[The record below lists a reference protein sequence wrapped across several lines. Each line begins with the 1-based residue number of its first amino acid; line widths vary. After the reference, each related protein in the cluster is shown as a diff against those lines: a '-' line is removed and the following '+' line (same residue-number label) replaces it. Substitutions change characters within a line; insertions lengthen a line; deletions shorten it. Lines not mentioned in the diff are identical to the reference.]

1 MNKINYRHI
10 VLTLFL
16 MFVFSVESQTLSV
29 KGRWNI
35 KAGFSLYKLPTVAD
49 RLFEFDWDTSSEI
62 YKRKWNV
69 RAEVNYGIFKWLE
82 AGVYFGLMGY
92 EYDPPPYGYL
102 PNYPDAVAPTFGVNV
117 NIHILPFF
125 VKNPKCKWDFYIPLK
140 YGGNYI
146 SKYGKNKNND
156 AIVFIWIDTWDNK
169 ARNMT
174 FEEYDQYCA
183 KINWSKYR
191 HEYGAGLG
199 AAVYIKNIMG
209 FYMEVMGGQFSY
221 LQEIVRSPYNI
232 RVGITA
238 KF

>member
-1 MNKINYRHI
+1 MINYRHI
-10 VLTLFL
+10 IFILLLIFAV
-16 MFVFSVESQTLSV
+16 SVKSQTLSV

-35 KAGFSLYKLPTVAD
+35 KAGVSQYKLTTARR
-49 RLFEFDWDTSSEI
+49 RLIEFDWSETSLT
-62 YKRKWNV
+62 YKSKWNV

-82 AGVYFGLMGY
+82 AGIYLGLMGY
-92 EYDPPPYGYL
+92 EYTPTYSIADTKT
-102 PNYPDAVAPTFGVNV
+102 AVAPTFGVNV

-146 SKYGKNKNND
+146 PKVEYISFALIN
-156 AIVFIWIDTWDNK
+156 TWDNK
-169 ARNMT
+169 CRNMT
-174 FEEYDQYCA
+174 WDEYFEY
-183 KINWSKYR
+183 KKTLRPIKYR

-199 AAVYIKNIMG
+199 AAVYIKNIIG
-209 FYMEVMGGQFSY
+209 FYAEVMGGQFSY
-221 LQEIVRSPYNI
+221 FHEFVKSPYNI